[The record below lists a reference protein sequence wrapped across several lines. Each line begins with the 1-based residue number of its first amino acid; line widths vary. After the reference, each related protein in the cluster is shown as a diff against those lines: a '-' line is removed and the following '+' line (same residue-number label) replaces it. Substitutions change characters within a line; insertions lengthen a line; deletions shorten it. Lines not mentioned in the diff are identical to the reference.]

1 MYLVLLR
8 ERNEFERMKNLWK
21 RAVVLL
27 LALAMVLSVS
37 ACGGNSSSGNSSG
50 NSGQSAA
57 STGDNELVIARP
69 EDSDNLDPVTQDGNV
84 NIWLFGLTMEGLV
97 RTSDDGMS
105 IEPCLAES
113 WDVSEDGLQYTFH
126 LKPDVKFANGDPVTT
141 EDWIWSIERARDT
154 ASSAWSFSLAAISS
168 VEAPDDSTL
177 VITLTQPWAPILAD
191 LAMFNASVQSKA
203 YYDEVGA
210 EAYTQAPMGTGPFYF
225 AEWQKGE
232 YLLLQKNT
240 NYWNPEEPKLDSIR
254 FTVVPDDNSR
264 VMQLQAGE
272 VDAITFVPWN
282 RMQELDD
289 DEDIVAVGLPST
301 ETRNLIMNNT
311 IEPLN
316 DVRVRQALAMATD
329 RQELMDVALY
339 GYGELATSFIN
350 PSVSYSASDKV
361 SFPAYDPEGAKALL
375 EEAGYGDGFELTLS
389 LDSGNTVNAT
399 LGTLLKEQWAEV
411 GVTLNLETLEKG
423 TINERMNNMTL
434 DLQLRSWTS
443 DMADPSQAAEYA
455 CVNSNA
461 NCLFSGWQ
469 NTEAEQ
475 LVEQANMELDTTKRQ
490 EIYDQLQQLYVEEMP
505 VMNLFYIPYPV
516 AYRSNVENFI
526 QTPLG
531 AYRLQETTK

>member
-1 MYLVLLR
+1 MKHVL
-8 ERNEFERMKNLWK
+8 K
-21 RAVVLL
+21 RAIVFL
-27 LALAMVLSVS
+27 LALAVALSVT
-37 ACGGNSSSGNSSG
+37 ACGGGSSTSAGSGSQGGAQSSSTDPN
-50 NSGQSAA
+50 Q
-57 STGDNELVIARP
+57 LVIARP

-97 RTSDDGMS
+97 RTSDDGQT

-113 WDVSEDGLQYTFH
+113 WDISEDGTQYTFH
-126 LKPDVKFANGDPVTT
+126 LKPGVLFANGTEVTT
-141 EDWIWSIERARDT
+141 EDWIWSLERARDT
-154 ASSAWSFSLAAISS
+154 ESSAWAFSLAALKS
-168 VEAPDDSTL
+168 VEAPDEETL
-177 VITLTQPWAPILAD
+177 VITLTEPWAPILAD

-203 YYDEVGA
+203 YYEEVGA

-225 AEWQKGE
+225 SEWQKGE
-232 YLLLQKNT
+232 YVLLEKNT
-240 NYWNPEEPKLDSIR
+240 NYWNPEQPKLDSVK

-289 DEDIVAVGLPST
+289 DPNIVATGLPST
-301 ETRNLIMNNT
+301 ETRNLIINNT

-329 RQELMDVALY
+329 KQQLMDVALY
-339 GYGELATSFIN
+339 GYGEIATSFIN
-350 PSVSYSASDKV
+350 PNVQFSNPDVEVAQ
-361 SFPAYDPEGAKALL
+361 YDPEGAKELL
-375 EEAGYGDGFELTLS
+375 AEAGYPDGFELTLA

-399 LGTLLKEQWAEV
+399 LGTMLKEQWAQV

-434 DLQLRSWTS
+434 DLQLRSWTN
-443 DMADPSQAAEYA
+443 DMADPSQTAEYA
-455 CVNSNA
+455 CVYDNA
-461 NCLFSGWQ
+461 KCLFSGWQ
-469 NTEAEQ
+469 SDAAEE
-475 LVEQANMELDTTKRQ
+475 LVAMANVELDETRRQ
-490 EIYDQLQQLYVEEMP
+490 EIYDELQQLYADELP
-505 VMNLFYIPYPV
+505 VLNLFYIPYPV

-531 AYRLQETTK
+531 AYRFADTTKS

>member
-1 MYLVLLR
+1 MKKLL
-8 ERNEFERMKNLWK
+8 K
-21 RAVVLL
+21 RAVVFL
-27 LALAMVLSVS
+27 LALTMILTVT
-37 ACGGNSSSGNSSG
+37 ACGGGSNTSNAGSGSQG
-50 NSGQSAA
+50 GGEAAA
-57 STGDNELVIARP
+57 STDANQLVIARP

-97 RTSDDGMS
+97 RTSDDGKS

-113 WDVSEDGLQYTFH
+113 WDVSEDGTQYTFH
-126 LKPDVKFANGDPVTT
+126 LKPDVLFADGTPVTT
-141 EDWIWSIERARDT
+141 EDWIWSLERARDT
-154 ASSAWSFSLAAISS
+154 ESSAWAFSLNALQS
-168 VEAPDDSTL
+168 VEAPDDQTL
-177 VITLTQPWAPILAD
+177 VLTLTEPWAPILAD

-210 EAYTQAPMGTGPFYF
+210 EAYTQAPMGTGPYYF
-225 AEWQKGE
+225 SEWQKGE
-232 YLLLQKNT
+232 YVLLEKNT
-240 NYWNPEEPKLDSIR
+240 NYWNPEEPKLDSIK

-289 DEDIVAVGLPST
+289 DPNIVATGLPST
-301 ETRNLIMNNT
+301 EVRNLIFNNT

-329 RQELMDVALY
+329 KQQLMDVALY
-339 GYGELATSFIN
+339 GYGEIATSFIN
-350 PSVSYSASDKV
+350 PNVLYSDTSVEV
-361 SFPAYDPEGAKALL
+361 PEYDPEGAKALL

-399 LGTLLKEQWAEV
+399 LGTLLKEQWAQV

-443 DMADPSQAAEYA
+443 DMADPSQPCEYS
-455 CVNSNA
+455 CVYSNA
-461 NCLFSGWQ
+461 QNLFSGWQ
-469 NTEAEQ
+469 NAEAEE
-475 LVEQANMELDTTKRQ
+475 LVAAANVELDTTRRQ
-490 EIYDQLQQLYVEEMP
+490 ELYSELQQLYADEMP
-505 VMNLFYIPYPV
+505 VLSLFYIPYPV

-531 AYRLQETTK
+531 AYRLQETSKS